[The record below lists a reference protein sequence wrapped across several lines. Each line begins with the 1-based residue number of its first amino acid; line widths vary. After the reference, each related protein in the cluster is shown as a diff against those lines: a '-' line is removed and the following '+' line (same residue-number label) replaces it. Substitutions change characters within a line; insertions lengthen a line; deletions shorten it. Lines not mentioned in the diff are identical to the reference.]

1 MVYHIKLCVTAVNQ
15 KKDRQYNEQKKQNK
29 KNPTNKQTMTYIAIH
44 RKLKIEHHESH

>member
-15 KKDRQYNEQKKQNK
+15 KKGQTIQRTKEKEQKKT
-29 KNPTNKQTMTYIAIH
+29 TNEQTMIYIAMH